1 MQYGTFDE
9 VYANIALEKCVGVL
23 LHLRVEK
30 NINLLNF
37 IKPLSV
43 TISTHIWN
51 AIEI

>member
-9 VYANIALEKCVGVL
+9 VYANIVLEKSVGVL
-23 LHLRVEK
+23 LHIRMEK
-30 NINLLNF
+30 NINLFNF
-37 IKPLSV
+37 MKPLPV